1 MAPESNDHGRRA
13 ADDEAVLAQLSL
25 LDRFLP
31 LWILLA
37 MGGGLLLG
45 RFFPAIQGWLDAV
58 RIGNTSLPI
67 ALGLLLM
74 MYPVLA
80 KVHYEELGRAARDRR
95 LLRLSLVS
103 AKTVDTCRVMAMN
116 QQSHQ
121 PSQLASAVD
130 GRKSS
135 S

>member
-1 MAPESNDHGRRA
+1 MNPKPTDHHQLAP
-13 ADDEAVLAQLSL
+13 DEKAVLARLSL

-37 MGGGLLLG
+37 MAGGLLLG
-45 RFFPAIQGWLDAV
+45 RFFPAIQGVLDAV

-80 KVHYEELGRAARDRR
+80 KVHYEELARRRAIAVCCGSPCCWSGAWDRR
-95 LLRLSLVS
+95 
-103 AKTVDTCRVMAMN
+103 
-116 QQSHQ
+116 
-121 PSQLASAVD
+121 
-130 GRKSS
+130 
-135 S
+135 